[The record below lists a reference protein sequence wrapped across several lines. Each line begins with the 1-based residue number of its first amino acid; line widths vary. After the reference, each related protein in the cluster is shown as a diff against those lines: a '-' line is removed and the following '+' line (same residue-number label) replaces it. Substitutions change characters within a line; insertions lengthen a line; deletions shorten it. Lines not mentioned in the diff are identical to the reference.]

1 LPSYVT
7 VIPVEAA
14 MSGISGLIAAAV
26 TPRNRHE
33 EMDFG
38 AAFELIDFLC
48 RAGVDGIA
56 LFTAVGEYPSLAADD
71 RSRLLY
77 LAVKRSRA
85 PLFAGIGAATLD
97 ASLSLAREARD
108 AGAAALLLPPP
119 YFFRYEQDDIRE
131 FYLQFAA
138 HAGSGPPTYIVDTP
152 ELTTAIEPDTLR
164 SLLATSY
171 FAGLADT
178 ISEVAC
184 AVPEL
189 IHALRGDAAVLDGYV
204 REFTNWSRQFP
215 ATIALKAALN
225 LRGSKTGPFHV
236 PLTPAKQRRL
246 DEFREWFQGWLA
258 RVKKIAVHA

>member
-1 LPSYVT
+1 
-7 VIPVEAA
+7 

-48 RAGVDGIA
+48 RAGVNGIA
-56 LFTAVGEYPSLAADD
+56 LFTAAGEYPSLAADD

-119 YFFRYEQDDIRE
+119 YFFRYEQDDLRE

-138 HAGSGPPTYIVDTP
+138 HTSSRPPIYIVDTP

-164 SLLATSY
+164 GLLATGH
-171 FAGLADT
+171 FAGLADN
-178 ISEVAC
+178 ISEAAC

-189 IHALRGDAAVLDGYV
+189 SHALRGDAAAALRGDAAALDGYV
-204 REFTNWSRQFP
+204 QEFANWTRQFP
-215 ATIALKAALN
+215 ATVALKAALN
-225 LRGSKTGPFHV
+225 LRGLKTGPFHV
-236 PLTPAKQRRL
+236 PLTPAKQCRL
-246 DEFREWFQGWLA
+246 DEFRGWFKGWLA
-258 RVKKIAVHA
+258 RVKKIAAHA

>member
-1 LPSYVT
+1 
-7 VIPVEAA
+7 
-14 MSGISGLIAAAV
+14 
-26 TPRNRHE
+26 
-33 EMDFG
+33 MDFG
-38 AAFELIDFLC
+38 AAFELLDFLC

-56 LFTAVGEYPSLAADD
+56 LFTAAGEYPSLAADD

-97 ASLSLAREARD
+97 TTLSLAREARD

-138 HAGSGPPTYIVDTP
+138 HTASGPPVYIVNTP
-152 ELTTAIEPDTLR
+152 ELTTPIEPDTLR
-164 SLLATSY
+164 DLLATGY
-171 FAGLADT
+171 FAGLAADT
-178 ISEVAC
+178 ISEAAC

-189 IHALRGDAAVLDGYV
+189 IHALRDDAAARDGYV
-204 REFTNWSRQFP
+204 QEFTNWTRQFP

-225 LRGSKTGPFHV
+225 LRGLKTGPFQV
-236 PLTPAKQRRL
+236 PLTPAKQCKL
-246 DEFREWFQGWLA
+246 DEFREWFRGWLA
-258 RVKKIAVHA
+258 RLKKIAAHA

>member
-1 LPSYVT
+1 
-7 VIPVEAA
+7 
-14 MSGISGLIAAAV
+14 MSAISGLIAAAV

-56 LFTAVGEYPSLAADD
+56 LFTAIGEYPSLAADD

-138 HAGSGPPTYIVDTP
+138 HTGSGPPIYIVDTP

-164 SLLATSY
+164 DLLATGY
-171 FAGLADT
+171 FAGLANN
-178 ISEVAC
+178 ISEAAC

-189 IHALRGDAAVLDGYV
+189 IHVLHGDALHGDAAALDGYV
-204 REFTNWSRQFP
+204 REFTHWTRQFP
-215 ATIALKAALN
+215 ATIALKTALN
-225 LRGSKTGPFHV
+225 LRGLKTGPFHV
-236 PLTPAKQRRL
+236 PLTPAKQRKL

-258 RVKKIAVHA
+258 RVKKIAAHA